1 MIKVMVR
8 PSQLWKSMTSEQRL
22 AAAEAFWREDQNDI
36 DVQHA
41 DAIVTL
47 ARKMKFRPKSMQALP
62 IERRSRMLAQLSDVS
77 DAVATRA
84 LISYHFTVRRDLMA
98 AFLDALGIKHEN
110 GLIQDE
116 TVAPPAQDRLVAAI
130 KQVRASFPPQDVD
143 LYLKTLTTLDGDTWG
158 QLDGALAAADG
169 GS

>member
-1 MIKVMVR
+1 
-8 PSQLWKSMTSEQRL
+8 MTSEQRV
-22 AAAEAFWREDQNDI
+22 AAADAFWREESNDI

-41 DAIVTL
+41 DAVVTL
-47 ARKMKFRPKSMQALP
+47 ARRMHFRPKSMAALP
-62 IERRSRMLAQLSDVS
+62 IERRSRMLAQVSDVS

-116 TVAPPAQDRLVAAI
+116 TVAPPAKDRLVTAI
-130 KQVRASFPPQDVD
+130 KKVRESFAASDVD

-158 QLDGALAAADG
+158 ELDGALTAEAG
-169 GS
+169 GA

>member
-1 MIKVMVR
+1 
-8 PSQLWKSMTSEQRL
+8 MTSEQRL

-62 IERRSRMLAQLSDVS
+62 IARRAKMLAQVSDVS

-84 LISYHFTVRRDLMA
+84 LISYHFTARRDLMA
-98 AFLDALGIKHEN
+98 AFLDALGIAHEN
-110 GLIQDE
+110 GLIQE
-116 TVAPPAQDRLVAAI
+116 ESVAAPARDRLVAAI
-130 KQVRASFPPQDVD
+130 KQVRTAFPPQDVD
-143 LYLKTLTTLDGDTWG
+143 LYLHTLTTLDGDTWG
-158 QLDGALAAADG
+158 ELDSALTTEAAGA
-169 GS
+169 

>member
-1 MIKVMVR
+1 
-8 PSQLWKSMTSEQRL
+8 MTAEQRL
-22 AAAEAFWREDQNDI
+22 AAADAFWREQENDI

-47 ARKMKFRPKSMQALP
+47 ARKMHFRPKSMHALP
-62 IERRSRMLAQLSDVS
+62 IERRARMLAQVSDVS

-110 GLIQDE
+110 GLIQE
-116 TVAPPAQDRLVAAI
+116 ENVPPPARDRLVAAI
-130 KQVRASFPPQDVD
+130 KKVRESFAPQDVD
-143 LYLKTLTTLDGDTWG
+143 LYLKTLTTLDEGTWG
-158 QLDGALAAADG
+158 ELSGALAAEAG
-169 GS
+169 EA

>member
-1 MIKVMVR
+1 
-8 PSQLWKSMTSEQRL
+8 MTAEQRL
-22 AAAEAFWREDQNDI
+22 AAADAFWREDSNDI

-47 ARKMKFRPKSMQALP
+47 ARRMKFRPKSMQALP
-62 IERRSRMLAQLSDVS
+62 VERRTRLLAQVSDVS

-116 TVAPPAQDRLVAAI
+116 SVAAPPKDRLVAAI
-130 KQVRASFPPQDVD
+130 KQVRSSFPAEDVD
-143 LYLKTLTTLDGDTWG
+143 LYLNTLTTLDGDTWG
-158 QLDGALAAADG
+158 ELDAALAAEAAG
-169 GS
+169 A

>member
-1 MIKVMVR
+1 
-8 PSQLWKSMTSEQRL
+8 MTPEQRL

-41 DAIVTL
+41 DAIVML

-62 IERRSRMLAQLSDVS
+62 VERRTKMLAQVSDVS

-84 LISYHFTVRRDLMA
+84 LISYHFTTRRDLMA

-110 GLIQDE
+110 GLIQE
-116 TVAPPAQDRLVAAI
+116 ESVAPPAKDRLVAAI
-130 KQVRASFPPQDVD
+130 KQVRTAFPPHDVD
-143 LYLKTLTTLDGDTWG
+143 LYLNTLTTLDGDTWAE
-158 QLDGALAAADG
+158 LDSAMTTEAGGA
-169 GS
+169 